1 MDYAWLEHATDRLW
15 ADCSHHWAN
24 SPKFYML
31 YYTLFNYFSQK
42 WNLSRNYMIFT
53 WLFYKRYV
61 IIILHS
67 FYYVSNPRPFWSEFV
82 YMYLDLFIVR
92 GAPTPFVWRG
102 QVFSLFICLC
112 LISNDDYRTFVRIC
126 QHVFTNIC
134 SVLCFLTFQI

>member
-102 QVFSLFICLC
+102 QVFLFLFVCVLFLMMIIERLFVFVNMF
-112 LISNDDYRTFVRIC
+112 LRTFVLYY
-126 QHVFTNIC
+126 V
-134 SVLCFLTFQI
+134 FLTFQI